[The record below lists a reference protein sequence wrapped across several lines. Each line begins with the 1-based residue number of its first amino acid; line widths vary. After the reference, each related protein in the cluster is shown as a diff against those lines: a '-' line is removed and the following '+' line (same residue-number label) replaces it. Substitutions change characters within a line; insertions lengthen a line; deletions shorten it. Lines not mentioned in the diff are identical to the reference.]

1 MPSPSGT
8 TTEEF
13 AMSITP
19 TTTRAA
25 IAVAIAGI
33 TASLLTGCFGN
44 PGDLVNQ
51 SVEDA
56 IESATGGDVSL
67 DGDLPDDFPTS
78 VPLIEG
84 DVEVAA
90 GAGGSQGWVLVI
102 TPSASDDPVA
112 DAASA
117 LEAAGFTADPKVT
130 GEGAAL
136 YSNGEYNVLLV
147 GKGASVSYT
156 VTPQQ

>member
-1 MPSPSGT
+1 
-8 TTEEF
+8 
-13 AMSITP
+13 MSITP

-44 PGDLVNQ
+44 PGNVNQ
-51 SVEDA
+51 AVEDA

-67 DGDLPDDFPTS
+67 DGDLPADFPTS

-84 DVEVAA
+84 DVNVAA
-90 GAGGSQGWVLVI
+90 GAGGSEGWVVVI
-102 TPSASDDPVA
+102 TPSASDDPVGE
-112 DAASA
+112 AASA

-136 YSNGEYNVLLV
+136 YSNGEYTVLIV
-147 GKGASVSYT
+147 GKGTAVSYT
-156 VTPQQ
+156 VTPEQ